1 MIHAS
6 DLDATQKEAIKKM
19 SEANFEKMIRIWFQ
33 LMQAQ
38 QFQLNWHHLY
48 LCHLPEEIIAKITVP
63 TSRQVRVKP
72 RCSVSVNRNHA
83 SSPSSSINSKT
94 CLRNAGLQEGTKPSR
109 FICRQIN
116 KAQQYASSWDY
127 QQQRVPR
134 VVALQVR
141 QKLIERCSHAS
152 SFDNEDGKV
161 WFELISAAAGGRI
174 TGSRGGYMMPGFS
187 GMVMLDDIDKPDD
200 MFSKVKRERTH
211 MLLKNT
217 IRSRRMHNETPI
229 IAIQQRLHAQDSTWF
244 MMNGGMGIEFDLSAR
259 IPSSIPALVTE
270 EYGKTLPD
278 WPDPYFERGLLSFR
292 YVELDGVG
300 SYSYR
305 RSSSKERNHDLLAL
319 READQY
325 TLNIGA
331 LKLRKATRF
340 SVPAEADRTWRL
352 RVKLGMVDLLRQ
364 QSRRGRARSGQ
375 IFLPFHH
382 CRYRS
387 VDRWTKRL
395 RQTCLW
401 GKKND
406 KVYFIDGIRG
416 KWEAPDMEKQFTAFV
431 NQAWRHNKS
440 MGVLRKIYVE
450 DKASGTGLIQNL
462 RKKTPISIT
471 PLQRNKDKVSGIPRA
486 MDAQPVI
493 KAGRVV
499 LPEEHPMLAE
509 IIAEH
514 SAFTYDDTHPH
525 DDIVDNFMDAANI
538 ELLTISDPIE
548 RMKRLA
554 GMVKR

>member
-1 MIHAS
+1 MIQWE
-6 DLDATQKEAIKKM
+6 DLDATQKLAIKKM

-38 QFQLNWHHLY
+38 QFQPNWHHLY
-48 LCHLPEEIIAKITVP
+48 LCHEVEEIIAGRRGNTIFNVTPGSGKTEVFSIHLPVYAMLKCKK
-63 TSRQVRVKP
+63 VRNLNVSFADSLVK
-72 RCSVSVNRNHA
+72 R
-83 SSPSSSINSKT
+83 NSK
-94 CLRNAGLQEGTKPSR
+94 RVREIISSNEFQELWPCKFGTSK
-109 FICRQIN
+109 
-116 KAQQYASSWDY
+116 DEEM
-127 QQQRVPR
+127 
-134 VVALQVR
+134 QV
-141 QKLIERCSHAS
+141 L
-152 SFDNEDGKV
+152 NEDGKV

-244 MMNGGMGIEFDLSAR
+244 MMNGGMGIEFDQ
-259 IPSSIPALVTE
+259 ISIPALVTE

-278 WPDPYFERGLLSFR
+278 WLQPYFERDVLSSE
-292 YVELDGVG
+292 YVELDGVKH
-300 SYSYR
+300 YSFWP
-305 RSSSKERNHDLLAL
+305 SKESVHDLLAL

-325 TLNIGA
+325 TFDSQYQQKPIALGGSVFNSEWWTYYGSSLDADEPDPGKYDYRFITADTAQKTGELNDY
-331 LKLRKATRF
+331 TVF
-340 SVPAEADRTWRL
+340 
-352 RVKLGMVDLLRQ
+352 
-364 QSRRGRARSGQ
+364 
-375 IFLPFHH
+375 
-382 CRYRS
+382 
-387 VDRWTKRL
+387 
-395 RQTCLW
+395 CLW

-471 PLQRNKDKVSGIPRA
+471 PLQRNKDKVTRA

-538 ELLTISDPIE
+538 ELLTIDDPIE